1 MTMFNM
7 TPLKW
12 FAILAVVAVV
22 LALGLPP
29 NPRVLEQ
36 LNTSESTYR
45 LAVASVL
52 IPYLLIWYAAFYAF
66 AKLRDYSR
74 PIKDTKDGKAF
85 HKISIGMG
93 VVAFSLVVPTITGL
107 ILNNIAIYHP
117 AFQPYA
123 VIIINYVNLFPGLV
137 AFLLLY
143 NGARM
148 LSGTVRGKTR
158 RLDLRWHAPWFL
170 LLAIVFSHLTLE
182 NHYRFHPYHLDPW
195 VLVVTY
201 IVPYLYGWMVG
212 LLSAYELRTYANNVK
227 GVLYRSAVGQFATG
241 IAVTVL
247 GSIAIQFINI
257 TLAKRVG
264 GSLGMVLLI
273 NYVLLAVVAVG
284 LVMMALGTKKLK
296 RIEET

>member
-1 MTMFNM
+1 
-7 TPLKW
+7 
-12 FAILAVVAVV
+12 
-22 LALGLPP
+22 
-29 NPRVLEQ
+29 
-36 LNTSESTYR
+36 
-45 LAVASVL
+45 
-52 IPYLLIWYAAFYAF
+52 
-66 AKLRDYSR
+66 
-74 PIKDTKDGKAF
+74 
-85 HKISIGMG
+85 
-93 VVAFSLVVPTITGL
+93 
-107 ILNNIAIYHP
+107 
-117 AFQPYA
+117 
-123 VIIINYVNLFPGLV
+123 
-137 AFLLLY
+137 
-143 NGARM
+143 
-148 LSGTVRGKTR
+148 
-158 RLDLRWHAPWFL
+158 
-170 LLAIVFSHLTLE
+170 
-182 NHYRFHPYHLDPW
+182 